1 MKRFSSACS
10 KLVVFALIMIVALPA
25 WANVVFP
32 GKTPGAPSID
42 VNKTGIS
49 LGNKVLRASWE
60 IDGRSLKPGRFT
72 NKITGKA
79 IDLGDS
85 LFQIALADGR
95 VIDSSKC
102 ELVAFSSF
110 PFSKLP
116 LVYMNQSQLAADP
129 NSPRAGDHFAGRQ
142 IEARLIDQATGL
154 EITWRAT
161 LREGANYI
169 RQEFDLFPK
178 SQDVAISTITLFDS
192 EWPEA
197 RVSGPASGSPLASPT
212 AFASIEDPMSSGT
225 LTAGRAQSILN
236 VGIPIRQGQHFVRGS
251 VIGVSPEGQL
261 RRAFLCYLE
270 RERAHPYRPFLHYNS
285 WWDLGIDPT
294 KPRHLQS
301 KDFTETECLDRIEA
315 FNRELVEKR
324 GVVLD
329 SFLFDDGWDN
339 VDTVWE
345 FNKYF
350 PDGLANLAAATTRC
364 NSGIGIWLSP
374 FGGYRWKHD
383 RRMIAGKKAGMEENK
398 AGFALSGANY
408 YNRFLT
414 VTTEMIKKYNVNMFK
429 FDGISRNTIAPPNSP
444 FSSDFQAA
452 QQLLKEL
459 RKARKD
465 VFINLTTGTWASPF
479 WTLLADSIWRG
490 GEDCDKM
497 GVGSE
502 RQRMMTYRDAL
513 VYTNI
518 RQQCALYPLNSLMVH
533 GVVWSYAM
541 MPTDPYGDV
550 KPEARSFFGSGTNLQ
565 ELYIRPSLLKD
576 SDWDIIAEA
585 AKWGRAKADV
595 LVDTHWIGG
604 DPNKLEVYGWA
615 AWTPQGATLT
625 LRNPSDKPQEITV
638 DAQSAFE
645 LPKGARKHYEMKSPY
660 KDQRIQ
666 ALSLSGSKQ
675 QTISLQPFE
684 VVVLEGQG
692 KRFSW

>member
-1 MKRFSSACS
+1 MKRIVRP
-10 KLVVFALIMIVALPA
+10 LVLLALLISLPA
-25 WANVVFP
+25 SAAIVFP
-32 GKTPGAPSID
+32 GKQPGSPKLGTTESAF
-42 VNKTGIS
+42 S
-49 LGNKVLRASWE
+49 LGNKVLEADWQVAGST
-60 IDGRSLKPGRFT
+60 IKPGRLT
-72 NKITGKA
+72 NKITGKQ
-79 IDLGDS
+79 IELGDS
-85 LFQIALADGR
+85 LFRINLQDGR
-95 VIDSSKC
+95 VIDSSSLKFTA
-102 ELVAFSSF
+102 LRRDDV
-110 PFSKLP
+110 
-116 LVYMNQSQLAADP
+116 AADAD
-129 NSPRAGDHFAGRQ
+129 SARAGDQFAGRRF
-142 IEARLIDQATGL
+142 EAVFSDPATGL
-154 EITWRAT
+154 EVTWRAT

-169 RQEFDLFPK
+169 RQEFDLAPK
-178 SQDVAISTITLFDS
+178 TRDLAIGTITLLDAQ
-192 EWPEA
+192 WPEA
-197 RVSGPASGSPLASPT
+197 RLSGPASGAPLMSET
-212 AFASIEDPMSSGT
+212 VFAGIEDPMSSGT
-225 LTAGRAQSILN
+225 LTAGRAASVLN
-236 VGIPIRQGQHFVRGS
+236 VGIPIRAGQHFVRGT
-251 VIGVSPEGQL
+251 VIGVAPDGQL
-261 RRAFLCYLE
+261 RRSFLCYIE
-270 RERAHPYRPFLHYNS
+270 RERAYPYRPFLHYNS

-315 FNRELVEKR
+315 FNRELVQKR

-350 PDGLANLAAATTRC
+350 PDGLANLAAATTRSK
-364 NSGIGIWLSP
+364 SGIGIWLSP

-383 RRMIAGKKAGMEENK
+383 RRMIAGEKAGMEINK

-408 YNRFLT
+408 YKRFLS
-414 VTTEMIKKYNVNMFK
+414 VTTEMIKQYNVNMFK
-429 FDGISRNTIAPPNSP
+429 FDGISRNTVAPPNSP

-452 QQLLKEL
+452 QAMLVEL

-518 RQQCALYPLNSLMVH
+518 HKQCELYPLNSLMVH

-541 MPTDPYGDV
+541 MPTDPCGDV

-585 AKWGRAKADV
+585 AKWGRAHSDI
-595 LVDTHWIGG
+595 LVDTHWVGG

-615 AWTPQGATLT
+615 AWTPEGATLT
-625 LRNPSDKPQEITV
+625 LRNPSDKPQAFTV

-645 LPKGARKHYEMKSPY
+645 LPKGAPAKFNMKSPY
-660 KDQRIQ
+660 TDQRIQ
-666 ALSLSGSKQ
+666 TVGLKGSKQ
-675 QTISLQPFE
+675 VTLQLEPFE
-684 VVVLEGQG
+684 VVVLEGKG
-692 KRFSW
+692 KRW